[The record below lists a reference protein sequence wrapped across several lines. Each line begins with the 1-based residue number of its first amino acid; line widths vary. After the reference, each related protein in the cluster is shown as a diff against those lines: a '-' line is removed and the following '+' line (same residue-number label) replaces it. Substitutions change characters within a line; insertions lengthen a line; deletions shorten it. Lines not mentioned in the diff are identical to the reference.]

1 MLQPYALDLHL
12 PRAFEDAV
20 TSPVGSWP
28 QVAPRESLLAPAS
41 EPTVTDTAFA
51 QELLSLMEYCML
63 LLAHGELRKEAAGIH
78 VVADGTGGWGG
89 GSVPSSQLSSE
100 FFTPHRGWMNLL
112 TPWALP

>member
-28 QVAPRESLLAPAS
+28 QVAPRESLMAPAS

-51 QELLSLMEYCML
+51 QELLSLMEYCLL

-78 VVADGTGGWGG
+78 AVADGTGGGG
-89 GSVPSSQLSSE
+89 GLCPLRSCQVSSSHH
-100 FFTPHRGWMNLL
+100 TGVG
-112 TPWALP
+112 